1 MITGFSW
8 RLLGR
13 ELRSGELRLL
23 FAALLVAVAAVT
35 AVGFF
40 SDRVRQGLQREAQ
53 QMMGGDLLVTAD
65 HPLPDSYRDE
75 ARRLG
80 LQMAETMVFPSM
92 VMAGGQPQLADI
104 KAVSG
109 SYPLRGKLAT
119 SPGGGEPGRDA
130 ENGPAA
136 GSVWLD
142 ERLAAALGAGPG
154 DQVMVGSRA
163 LPVAAILTRE
173 PDRGV
178 NFFSLA
184 PRLMMHLDDI
194 AATGLV
200 QFGARIRYQLM
211 LAGAERD
218 VAAYRKWLEKRLAHG
233 EKLEDSGNGRP
244 EIRSVL
250 DRAERF
256 LGLATLLTVILSAVA
271 AAMAARRYLQRYL
284 DACAVMRCLGMTQGR
299 LLRFH
304 ATLFLWLAL
313 LAGVVGSITGFLAH
327 FVLMRWLVQLLA
339 LDLPPAG
346 WLPLLPGFG
355 VAGVLLFGFAMPPL
369 LQLARV
375 PTLRVLRRELG
386 APQASLL
393 GGYLFGLLLLAG
405 LIVWVAGDLRLGLL
419 AVAGFGG
426 ALLAFWGIARL
437 SIAVI
442 ARGRGGTG
450 FGWRQGIA
458 SLGRNAPAAAI
469 QVVALA
475 IGLMAM
481 LLLTVIR
488 GDLLA
493 TWQNSVPADAPNRFI
508 INIQPEQ
515 RAALADELQ
524 ALGVR
529 AELLPMVRARLVSI
543 GGRPVSPASYP
554 EDERAQR
561 LIEREFNL
569 SWRADLPAGNQLVA
583 GTWFQPTAA
592 GQGEASVEDGL
603 AKTLGIRLG
612 DELVFVVA
620 GVEKHLR
627 VSSLRKLAWDS
638 MRVNFFVLTPPG
650 VIEDAPASY
659 ITSFHLPAERA
670 DAASALV
677 KRFPNLTLIDVQAV
691 VSQLQTVVGQVAN
704 AIQFIF
710 LFALL
715 AGAIV
720 LYAALLTAF
729 DERRYELAVMRALGA
744 RRRQL
749 EQALRVELAVIG
761 ALAGLFAALG
771 ALALGAVVSRQVFQL
786 NLDTS
791 PWLPVAGML
800 GGALFAVMVGWLG
813 FRRLL
818 GTPPLLALRNGA

>member
-1 MITGFSW
+1 MMAGFSW

-23 FAALLVAVAAVT
+23 LAALIVAVAAVT

-40 SDRVRQGLQREAQ
+40 GDRVRQGLQREAQ
-53 QMMGGDLLVTAD
+53 QMMGGDLLVSAD
-65 HPLPDSYRDE
+65 HPLPESYRE
-75 ARRLG
+75 AAQRRRL
-80 LQMAETMVFPSM
+80 QIAETLVFPSM
-92 VMAGGQPQLADI
+92 VMASGQAQLADI

-109 SYPLRGKLAT
+109 TYPLRGKLASRT
-119 SPGGGEPGRDA
+119 DSEADS
-130 ENGPAA
+130 ESTHGPAA
-136 GSVWLD
+136 GTVWVA
-142 ERLAAALGAGPG
+142 ERLATALNARPG
-154 DQVMVGSRA
+154 DTVTVGSRP

-184 PRLMMHLDDI
+184 PRLMRNRDDV

-200 QFGARIRYQLM
+200 QFGARIRYPLM
-211 LAGAERD
+211 LAGPERD
-218 VAAYRKWLEKRLAHG
+218 VAAYRKWLEKQLERG
-233 EKLEDSGNGRP
+233 EKLEDSSNARP

-256 LGLATLLTVILSAVA
+256 LGMATLLTVILSAVA
-271 AAMAARRYLQRYL
+271 VAMAARRYMQRHL

-299 LLRFH
+299 LLRLH

-313 LAGVVGSITGFLAH
+313 LAGVLGSILGFLAH
-327 FVLMRWLVQLLA
+327 FVLMPWLAQVLA
-339 LDLPPAG
+339 LELPPAS
-346 WLPLLPGFG
+346 WQPLLPGLV
-355 VAGVLLFGFAMPPL
+355 VAGVLLFGFAVPPL

-426 ALLAFWGIARL
+426 ALLVFWGIARL
-437 SIAVI
+437 SIVVI
-442 ARGRGGTG
+442 ARGRGGAG

-493 TWQNSVPADAPNRFI
+493 TWQNSVPADARNRFI

-515 RAALADELQ
+515 RAALADELR

-529 AELLPMVRARLVSI
+529 AELLPMVRARLISI

-659 ITSFHLPAERA
+659 ITSFHLPAAQA

-677 KRFPNLTLIDVQAV
+677 KRFPNLTLIDVGAILG
-691 VSQLQTVVGQVAN
+691 QLQSVIGQVAG
-704 AIQFIF
+704 AVQFVF
-710 LFALL
+710 LFSLL
-715 AGAIV
+715 AGGIV
-720 LYAALLTAF
+720 LYSALLTAF

-744 RRRQL
+744 QKAQL
-749 EQALRVELAVIG
+749 RQALLVELAVIG
-761 ALAGLFAALG
+761 GLAGLIAALG
-771 ALALGAVVSRQVFQL
+771 AMALGQVVGRQVFDL
-786 NLDTS
+786 ELAIR
-791 PWLPVAGML
+791 PWLPVLSTA
-800 GGALFAVMVGWLG
+800 GGAGLAIAVGWLAI
-813 FRRLL
+813 RRLVAV
-818 GTPPLLALRNGA
+818 PPLLALRQGA

>member
-1 MITGFSW
+1 MIAGFSW

-40 SDRVRQGLQREAQ
+40 SDRVRQGLQHEAR
-53 QMMGGDLLVTAD
+53 QMMGGDLLLTAD
-65 HPLPDSYRDE
+65 HPVPDPYRDE

-80 LQMAETMVFPSM
+80 LQMAETMLFPSM

-104 KAVSG
+104 KAVSA
-109 SYPLRGKLAT
+109 SYPLRGKLAS
-119 SPGGGEPGRDA
+119 SPGGGELGRDA
-130 ENGPAA
+130 EQGPAA

-142 ERLAAALGAGPG
+142 ERLAAALGAAPG
-154 DQVMVGSRA
+154 DRVMIGSRSF
-163 LPVAAILTRE
+163 PVAAILTRE

-184 PRLMMHLDDI
+184 PRLMMHLDDVS
-194 AATGLV
+194 ATGLV

-218 VAAYRKWLEKRLAHG
+218 LAAYRTWLEKRLARG
-233 EKLEDSGNGRP
+233 EKLEDISSGRP

-271 AAMAARRYLQRYL
+271 AAMAARRYLQRHL

-304 ATLFLWLAL
+304 ASLFLWLAL
-313 LAGVVGSITGFLAH
+313 LAGVVGSVSGFLAH
-327 FVLMRWLVQLLA
+327 FVLMRWLTQLLA

-346 WLPLLPGFG
+346 WRPLLSGFA

-386 APQASLL
+386 APRASLL

-405 LIVWVAGDLRLGLL
+405 LILRVAGDLRLGLL

-426 ALLAFWGIARL
+426 ALLIFWAVARL

-442 ARGRGGTG
+442 ARGRGGAG

-458 SLGRNAPAAAI
+458 SLGRHAPAAAI

-515 RAALADELQ
+515 RAALADELR
-524 ALGVR
+524 ALGVQ

-583 GTWFQPTAA
+583 GAWFQPAAA

-620 GVEKHLR
+620 GVEKQLR

-659 ITSFHLPAERA
+659 ITSFHLPAAQA
-670 DAASALV
+670 DAASALL

-691 VSQLQTVVGQVAN
+691 VSQLQSVVGQVAN
-704 AIQFIF
+704 AIQFVF

-749 EQALRVELAVIG
+749 VQALRVELAVIG

-771 ALALGAVVSRQVFQL
+771 ALVLGKVVSRQVFQL
-786 NLDTS
+786 DLDTS
-791 PWLPVAGML
+791 LWLPVLAMG
-800 GGALFAVMVGWLG
+800 GGALFAGMVGWLG

-818 GTPPLLALRNGA
+818 ATPPLLALRNGA

>member
-1 MITGFSW
+1 MIAGFSW

-40 SDRVRQGLQREAQ
+40 SDRVRQGLQHEAR
-53 QMMGGDLLVTAD
+53 QMMGGDLLLTAD
-65 HPLPDSYRDE
+65 HPVPDPYRDE

-80 LQMAETMVFPSM
+80 LQMAETMLFPSM

-104 KAVSG
+104 KAVST
-109 SYPLRGKLAT
+109 SYPLRGKLAS
-119 SPGGGEPGRDA
+119 SPGGGELGRDA
-130 ENGPAA
+130 EQGPAA

-142 ERLAAALGAGPG
+142 ERLAAALGAAPG
-154 DQVMVGSRA
+154 DRVMIGSRSF
-163 LPVAAILTRE
+163 PVAAILTRE

-184 PRLMMHLDDI
+184 PRLMMHLDDVS
-194 AATGLV
+194 ATGLI

-218 VAAYRKWLEKRLAHG
+218 LAAYRTWLEKRLARG
-233 EKLEDSGNGRP
+233 EKLEDISSGRP

-271 AAMAARRYLQRYL
+271 AAMAARRYLQRHL

-304 ATLFLWLAL
+304 ASLFLWLAL
-313 LAGVVGSITGFLAH
+313 LAGVVGSVSGFLAH
-327 FVLMRWLVQLLA
+327 FVLMRWLTQLLA

-346 WLPLLPGFG
+346 WRPLLSGFA

-386 APQASLL
+386 APRASLL

-405 LIVWVAGDLRLGLL
+405 LIVRVAGDLRLGLL

-426 ALLAFWGIARL
+426 ALLIFWAVARL

-442 ARGRGGTG
+442 ARGRGGAG
-450 FGWRQGIA
+450 FRWRQGIA
-458 SLGRNAPAAAI
+458 SLGRHAPAAAI

-515 RAALADELQ
+515 RAALADELR
-524 ALGVR
+524 ALGVQ

-583 GTWFQPTAA
+583 GAWFQPAAA

-620 GVEKHLR
+620 GVEKQLR

-659 ITSFHLPAERA
+659 ITSFHLPAAQA
-670 DAASALV
+670 DAASALL

-691 VSQLQTVVGQVAN
+691 VSQLQSVVGQVAN
-704 AIQFIF
+704 AIQFVF

-749 EQALRVELAVIG
+749 VQALRVELAVIG

-771 ALALGAVVSRQVFQL
+771 ALVLGKVVSRQVFQL
-786 NLDTS
+786 DLDTS
-791 PWLPVAGML
+791 LWLPVLAMG
-800 GGALFAVMVGWLG
+800 GGALFAGMVGWLG

-818 GTPPLLALRNGA
+818 ATPPLLALRNGA